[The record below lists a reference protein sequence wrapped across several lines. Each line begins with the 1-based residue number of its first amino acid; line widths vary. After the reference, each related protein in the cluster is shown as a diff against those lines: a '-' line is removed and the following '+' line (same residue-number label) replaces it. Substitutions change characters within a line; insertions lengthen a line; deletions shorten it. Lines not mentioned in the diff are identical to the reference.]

1 MYISMIVRSLF
12 SRARMSAP
20 SIIFLDEVDALVG
33 SRGIG
38 EGGSGG
44 GSDPVR
50 DRILSTLLNEMD
62 GIEMAKG
69 ILVMVRRS
77 HFSVSFWISF

>member
-1 MYISMIVRSLF
+1 MTVRSLF
-12 SRARMSAP
+12 LRARMSAP

-38 EGGSGG
+38 QGGSGG

-69 ILVMVRRS
+69 ILVMVHRPYCT
-77 HFSVSFWISF
+77 VST